1 MGVVVQPDGK
11 AVVGGY
17 SHNGSNYDF
26 ALVRYNVNGTLDTTF
41 DGDGKVTT
49 PIGSGEDYGWAVA
62 LQSDGKIILGGYS
75 FNGSNEDLALVRYN
89 SNGSLDTT
97 FGAGG
102 KVVTPVGTGRDE
114 IRGIAIQPDGKI
126 VVSGFATSA
135 SSDFVVARYNANGTL
150 DASFNGT
157 GTNTLSFGVTFEESF
172 DVALQS
178 DGKIVTVGIAYNG
191 SNYDMAIARL
201 NANGTLDTSF
211 DGDGKRIL
219 AIGIGTESG
228 RSVAIQN
235 DGKIVVGG
243 YNYNGSNDDF
253 VVVRLT
259 SSGAL
264 DSTFDGDGIANVPIL
279 VSDLG
284 FDMALQPDGK
294 IVMAG
299 AISNGS
305 GYDYGLMRLNTNGSL
320 DNSFD
325 DNGFLSTAIGTGDDY
340 ALSIAMQGSSKIV
353 VAGTSRVG
361 SNDDFSVARYTMNN
375 TIDLG
380 ALFATQGT
388 TIFGA
393 DADDNSGFSV
403 SDAGDINGDGF
414 DELIIGASYGDASGN
429 TKANA
434 GESYVIFGKAD
445 WSTTPTIDLAN
456 LGSAGITIFGANAS
470 DQSGRSVSSAGDVN
484 GDGFDDLAIGA
495 IGGDALGNAKSDA
508 GESYVIFGKGDW
520 SSTPTIDLASLGTA
534 GITIFGA
541 ESGDTSGR
549 SVSSAGDVNGDGY
562 DDLLIGAPRANAT
575 GDANLYAGDSYVIFG
590 RSNWYTMSTIDLAS
604 LGTAGITIFG
614 ADAVDFSGVSVS
626 GAGDVNGT
634 ASTICS
640 LGRLEAMGRE
650 ILRTAPVTA
659 M

>member
-1 MGVVVQPDGK
+1 
-11 AVVGGY
+11 
-17 SHNGSNYDF
+17 
-26 ALVRYNVNGTLDTTF
+26 
-41 DGDGKVTT
+41 
-49 PIGSGEDYGWAVA
+49 
-62 LQSDGKIILGGYS
+62 
-75 FNGSNEDLALVRYN
+75 
-89 SNGSLDTT
+89 
-97 FGAGG
+97 
-102 KVVTPVGTGRDE
+102 
-114 IRGIAIQPDGKI
+114 
-126 VVSGFATSA
+126 
-135 SSDFVVARYNANGTL
+135 
-150 DASFNGT
+150 
-157 GTNTLSFGVTFEESF
+157 
-172 DVALQS
+172 
-178 DGKIVTVGIAYNG
+178 
-191 SNYDMAIARL
+191 MAIARL

-219 AIGIGTESG
+219 AIGSGTESG

-235 DGKIVVGG
+235 DGKIVIGG

-320 DNSFD
+320 DTSFD

-361 SNDDFSVARYTMNN
+361 SNDDFSIARYTMNN
-375 TIDLG
+375 TIDL
-380 ALFATQGT
+380 ATLTVQQGT
-388 TIFGA
+388 TIVGA
-393 DADDNSGFSV
+393 DAYDNSGRSV
-403 SDAGDINGDGF
+403 SNAGDVNGDGF
-414 DELIIGASYGDASGN
+414 DDLIIGASYGDASGN

-495 IGGDALGNAKSDA
+495 IGGDASGNAKSDA
-508 GESYVIFGKGDW
+508 GESYVIFGKADW
-520 SSTPTIDLASLGTA
+520 STTPTIDVTTLGLAGS
-534 GITIFGA
+534 
-541 ESGDTSGR
+541 S
-549 SVSSAGDVNGDGY
+549 SSA
-562 DDLLIGAPRANAT
+562 RM
-575 GDANLYAGDSYVIFG
+575 
-590 RSNWYTMSTIDLAS
+590 R
-604 LGTAGITIFG
+604 
-614 ADAVDFSGVSVS
+614 
-626 GAGDVNGT
+626 
-634 ASTICS
+634 
-640 LGRLEAMGRE
+640 
-650 ILRTAPVTA
+650 VTKA
-659 M
+659 AFR